1 MALVLAKAIVL
12 ALEKLRRQL
21 LGLGARRR
29 SAHDRPR
36 TRVHIVRML
45 LFTRLVTVFLASFLV
60 SSRAR
65 ANGIRPAK
73 QQDGKDGDLD
83 DGESLHG
90 G

>member
-12 ALEKLRRQL
+12 ALEKIRHLL

-45 LFTRLVTVFLASFLV
+45 LFTRLVTLFLAPFLV
-60 SSRAR
+60 SSAR